1 MDPANYDEAE
11 EIKFDELEADGRSWS
26 EGTIAT
32 LLAASHFDG
41 NGFIVSVDAQPSLN
55 GPEAKD
61 PQPTIAQ
68 TNGESL
74 EARASKPSSSSQ
86 ADASCDKDADAARE
100 IEGGDEANSF
110 DDEALKRAYKDV
122 VRTLKRNRE
131 SRTPSRNV
139 SLEDSRIA
147 AQEEA
152 INSFF
157 AQVDL
162 EDALEALENSEA
174 RGDEDDD
181 DTYLPPPEDQLKPHL
196 GDIHVRIEPDLSSSG
211 SHHKSLFLAPS
222 RSADH
227 AWLCLRP
234 CEGGGAHVF
243 TGNGCTWW
251 GQAAHGG
258 ADPSHDERSRG
269 GAHRAPAGNPVRA
282 LHGAPP
288 AVAAPPLLARSS
300 RAPRPR
306 PPLLLSRVPP
316 QVRTW
321 HSISKRCSCT
331 L

>member
-1 MDPANYDEAE
+1 MIMTVFSNRLEILKQQRGAWTEKFCINICPQSRACETLINSMDPANYDEAE
-11 EIKFDELEADGRSWS
+11 EIRFDELEADGRSWS

-32 LLAASHFDG
+32 LLAASQFDG

-61 PQPTIAQ
+61 PQPATAQ

-74 EARASKPSSSSQ
+74 EARTCKPSSSQ
-86 ADASCDKDADAARE
+86 ADGTATNASCDKDADAARE

-174 RGDEDDD
+174 RGEEDDA
-181 DTYLPPPEDQLKPHL
+181 DTYLPPLEDQLKPHL
-196 GDIHVRIEPDLSSSG
+196 GDIHVRIEPDPSSSG
-211 SHHKSLFLAPS
+211 SHRNSLYLAPS

-227 AWLCLRP
+227 AC
-234 CEGGGAHVF
+234 A
-243 TGNGCTWW
+243 
-251 GQAAHGG
+251 
-258 ADPSHDERSRG
+258 
-269 GAHRAPAGNPVRA
+269 
-282 LHGAPP
+282 
-288 AVAAPPLLARSS
+288 
-300 RAPRPR
+300 
-306 PPLLLSRVPP
+306 
-316 QVRTW
+316 
-321 HSISKRCSCT
+321 
-331 L
+331 